1 MPDLVEEIRVES
13 SIKTKLLTCK
23 SGMVGCDADNEG
35 ADRT

>member
-13 SIKTKLLTCK
+13 SIKTKLLTRK
-23 SGMVGCDADNEG
+23 SGIAGCEVDNEG